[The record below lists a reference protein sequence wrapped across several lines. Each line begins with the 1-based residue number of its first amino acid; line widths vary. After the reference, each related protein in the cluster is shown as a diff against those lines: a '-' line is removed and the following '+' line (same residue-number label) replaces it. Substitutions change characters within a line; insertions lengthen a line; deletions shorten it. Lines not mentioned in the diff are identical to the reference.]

1 MYIHTCESHH
11 SSTKHRVYQWR
22 YPGVSTA
29 CVTDSVPAAFQEDFP
44 SLTLPETNFTCES
57 KVSGG
62 HYADPETDCRMF
74 HICVMGPDKT

>member
-1 MYIHTCESHH
+1 M
-11 SSTKHRVYQWR
+11 
-22 YPGVSTA
+22 TA
-29 CVTDSVPAAFQEDFP
+29 VTRLGPCDTNADRQSRQLTRHPSPQEDFP

-62 HYADPETDCRMF
+62 HYADPETDCKMF